1 MLEGGFLHGATNCE
15 DVHPEIA
22 PFAASIPPT
31 TTPLGE
37 RRVLVKAGFG
47 FGDVNACV
55 VFAKWDN

>member
-1 MLEGGFLHGATNCE
+1 MLERGFLHAAANCE

-22 PFAASIPPT
+22 PFAASIPSA
-31 TTPLGE
+31 TTPLGD

-55 VFAKWDN
+55 VFAKWDS